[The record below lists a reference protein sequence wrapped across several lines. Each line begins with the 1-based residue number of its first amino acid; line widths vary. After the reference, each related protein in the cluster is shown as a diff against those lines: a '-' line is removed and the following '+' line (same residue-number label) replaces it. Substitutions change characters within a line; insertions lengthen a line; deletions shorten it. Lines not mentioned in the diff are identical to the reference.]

1 MASAPNN
8 LPLFYKDLMP
18 LNMREHE
25 KWRARRSETAPWMVG
40 QHAIPLTVDEFVL
53 AQRDYPIVLRRKDDG
68 WRAFALLGLDAG
80 ENLFLD
86 GASWRARYVPALAQR
101 GPFSIG
107 VSGEGDEPMIHIDM
121 DHPRVSRS
129 DGEPLFRDHG
139 GNAPYLDHV
148 ARVLQVIYAGAE
160 IAPAMFAEFEAA
172 GLIAPVTLE
181 IELPD
186 GRKYRVPDCHTIDA
200 AALAGS
206 DGATLAALSA
216 RDFLRAA
223 VWIGSSLG
231 NVARLIELKVRADG

>member
-1 MASAPNN
+1 MTGPVLLNN
-8 LPLFYKDLMP
+8 VDHADVRVRLGHSEAFGDAVNQIELLP
-18 LNMREHE
+18 
-25 KWRARRSETAPWMVG
+25 T
-40 QHAIPLTVDEFVL
+40 EFEA
-53 AQRDYPIVLRRKDDG
+53 AQRDYPIVLRRTG
-68 WRAFALLGLDAG
+68 ERVWRAFALLGLDAG

-200 AALAGS
+200 AALAGCE
-206 DGATLAALSA
+206 GATLAALNA

>member
-1 MASAPNN
+1 MTGPVLLNN
-8 LPLFYKDLMP
+8 VDHADVRVRLGHGIAFGDAVNQIELLP
-18 LNMREHE
+18 
-25 KWRARRSETAPWMVG
+25 T
-40 QHAIPLTVDEFVL
+40 EFEA

-231 NVARLIELKVRADG
+231 NVARLIELKAGADG